1 MAEHGK
7 KLGANK
13 NDHEQFLKHERVR
26 LWVDE
31 IQFLSPKKK
40 PMNKKEDKENKRKK
54 ENKQTKRKKENK
66 QTKRKKENKQT
77 KASLQH
83 NNNMMRTWVEPIRPK
98 HPLKNFVPREKVLAA
113 FGLTVSSFV
122 PMHNLPFMKTPGL
135 L

>member
-13 NDHEQFLKHERVR
+13 NYHEQFLKHERVR
-26 LWVDE
+26 MWVDE

-66 QTKRKKENKQT
+66 QTK
-77 KASLQH
+77 ASLQH
-83 NNNMMRTWVEPIRPK
+83 NNYNNNMMRTWVEPIRPK

-122 PMHNLPFMKTPGL
+122 PMHNLPFMKTPPGL